1 MHICIQKAHTHVED
15 PVVPVSLVD
24 YVNTK
29 ITQHALKM
37 SVFKMLVQ
45 QCSEEEAKRIIIH

>member
-45 QCSEEEAKRIIIH
+45 QCSEEAKRIIIH